1 MTDNLRANQSLFQ
14 KMHDFYGSKSLW
26 SVNHPISNG
35 EFEELFVLYDPTH
48 LLKNIRNNW
57 VTEKTR
63 TLKFTCPET
72 GRNVVAKWSDL
83 VAIYNEEMSSFIK
96 HTRINY
102 ASLYPTNFE
111 KQKVALVL
119 NIFNEKT
126 VAALK
131 LRKCD
136 DTALFV
142 EHVTKMWNMLNIK
155 TPHDGTKLNNDDRY
169 PFTSEDDC
177 RFDYLHNI
185 ARSFKL
191 MDASQFRYRITSL
204 TADTSNALHMT
215 LNGIIHLT
223 RLFLTR
229 KMNYVITNE
238 FLSDR
243 IEAEFGIWRQL
254 SGGNYHISMQQVLSS
269 LSFQRLKLFHKLQCE
284 SSSKH
289 EGENC
294 CLEELS
300 EEDWDN
306 VATCFQRTSSLSDNE
321 KSTFYY
327 ISGYVAKKDNIIVED
342 DLFSESE
349 TPESEFLHLV
359 SRGKLTQ
366 PREDLF
372 DLC

>member
-1 MTDNLRANQSLFQ
+1 MVGFSEDQPDKAAKTVLSFKVSPLMGGPAFIARLIPVHSLDHNMIFDQIQQLLKIIHDCSGFVYLVMTDNLRANQSLFQ

-26 SVNHPISNG
+26 SVNHPINNE

-63 TLKFTCPET
+63 TLKFTCPVT

-111 KQKVALVL
+111 KQNVALVL
-119 NIFNEKT
+119 KIFNEKT

-136 DTALFV
+136 DTALFF

-191 MDASQFRYRITSL
+191 MDASQSRYRITAL

-215 LNGIIHLT
+215 LNL
-223 RLFLTR
+223 
-229 KMNYVITNE
+229 VAVAQW
-238 FLSDR
+238 LSASN
-243 IEAEFGIWRQL
+243 IFRQL
-254 SGGNYHISMQQVLSS
+254 
-269 LSFQRLKLFHKLQCE
+269 C
-284 SSSKH
+284 
-289 EGENC
+289 
-294 CLEELS
+294 
-300 EEDWDN
+300 
-306 VATCFQRTSSLSDNE
+306 
-321 KSTFYY
+321 
-327 ISGYVAKKDNIIVED
+327 
-342 DLFSESE
+342 
-349 TPESEFLHLV
+349 
-359 SRGKLTQ
+359 
-366 PREDLF
+366 
-372 DLC
+372 